1 MAYRKRRPIV
11 PSVNPDVA
19 ADEIAE
25 AYFAAKVANP
35 KLTQREFARKA
46 MPTVSTRY
54 DNAKTKKEK
63 ERIEESGARY
73 LRLVLEGKRTG
84 RVNVERAQQFRGG
97 QGADQYQV
105 MVRDSKGVVR
115 SFDLTAVGA
124 RSQLDVPLIEQQL
137 RVNPQAIQN
146 RIYAWRERY
155 NVEIEIEDIAD
166 FEVRRV
172 LVHRKHAETIV
183 MRNVGG
189 SGRGPLGQPI

>member
-1 MAYRKRRPIV
+1 MPYRKRPPIRP
-11 PSVNPDVA
+11 PVNPA
-19 ADEIAE
+19 ESADEIAE
-25 AYFAAKVANP
+25 AWFAAKVANP
-35 KLTQREFARKA
+35 KITQKEFARKA

-84 RVNVERAQQFRGG
+84 RVNVERAHQYRAGSGG
-97 QGADQYQV
+97 DLYQV
-105 MVRDSKGVVR
+105 MVTDSKGITR
-115 SFDLTAVGA
+115 SFDLGAVGS

-137 RVNPQAIQN
+137 RDNPQPILT
-146 RIYAWRERY
+146 RINQWRERY

-172 LVHRKHAETIV
+172 LIHRKHAEHIV
-183 MRNVGG
+183 LRDFLPNI
-189 SGRGPLGQPI
+189 GPLGQPI